1 MQYIQRNHD
10 PSTEIKEGGSIRN
23 GMARISEG
31 GAMSSRLVYHVAL
44 YLHILGAFGLVAAIT
59 VEAIG
64 LRGLRGATRSNEALM
79 WLGISRGIVMR
90 LAPASLGLIL
100 VTGLYM
106 MATTWG
112 PRGWILAALAS
123 LVLLAIVGA
132 FGTGL
137 RMARIGPAV
146 GRAQGPLSDELR
158 STLRDPILLTSVWV
172 RSAIVLGIALLM
184 TLKPS
189 GLASLVIIVFAVA
202 IGLIAGQ
209 LATRRSRN
217 EYAADAG

>member
-1 MQYIQRNHD
+1 MQYIQRNYD
-10 PSTEIKEGGSIRN
+10 PSTEIKEGGSIRD
-23 GMARISEG
+23 GMARTLEG
-31 GAMSSRLVYHVAL
+31 GAVSSSIVYHVAL
-44 YLHILGAFGLVAAIT
+44 YLHILGPFGLIAAIT

-64 LRGLRGATRSNEALM
+64 LRGLRGATRSDEALI
-79 WLGISRGIVMR
+79 GISRGIVLR
-90 LAPASLGLIL
+90 LALASLGLIL

-132 FGTGL
+132 FGTGV
-137 RMARIGPAV
+137 RMARTGPAV

-158 STLRDPILLTSVWV
+158 STLRDPILLTSLWV

-202 IGLIAGQ
+202 IGLMAGQ
-209 LATRRSRN
+209 LAARRSRN
-217 EYAADAG
+217 EYATEAG